1 MNKVIP
7 TIVQS
12 TTAGFTPAFPFTG
25 IDGDRHADA
34 FAVIASI
41 VGVPLFEVFKQAEA
55 LGLPKTGPYSH
66 CVDSE
71 LISSLLAAYGWACS
85 EWKEVTSLTHFPT
98 LSICIVDYDEE
109 WEVGRYIWVHSG
121 AKCSHNGAVL
131 TYCADPSAIDLKLQI
146 RTDIKALKPSWYL
159 GLQPMKAASTSAKK

>member
-1 MNKVIP
+1 MAASIP
-7 TIVQS
+7 STVQS
-12 TTAGFTPAFPFTG
+12 TSAGFQPAFPFVGTE
-25 IDGDRHADA
+25 GDRHADA
-34 FAVIASI
+34 FAVTASI
-41 VGVPLFEVFKQAEA
+41 AGVSLKDVFKQAEA

-71 LISSLLAAYGWACS
+71 LISSLLAAYGWASS